1 MAGTRVVCSDL
12 WVGYRAKSRRGLP
25 RFGQT
30 KWGLRGID
38 LEVAPG
44 ELVGVMGG
52 NGSGKTTL
60 LRTIAGVFRPSKGR
74 VQVGGKV
81 GALVELRPDADRDL
95 AARERILMSGVL
107 LGFRRHDKPYLE
119 EVVSDFGEL
128 DAAVLDAP
136 VYTLSTGMLLR
147 LEMSLLLHAGCDV
160 LAVDELL
167 VAADAEFRRRCLE
180 RIGEVCS
187 RGGAAILSSHDPS
200 LLTGCDRVLRLESG
214 QFVQETMLS
223 GDGSGLSGDGSG
235 RGVPGTYDSTSGT
248 DKGVAG
254 TYDPTSASTYHGT
267 SGTFARTARSSATPD
282 GPSSTLERASSSS
295 NGGPGTLTHR
305 RRRSP
310 GDRPLGR
317 GDTD

>member
-1 MAGTRVVCSDL
+1 MADMRVVCSDL

-25 RFGQT
+25 RVGQT

-38 LEVAPG
+38 LEVARG

-60 LRTIAGVFRPSKGR
+60 LRTIAGVFRPSRGR

-107 LGFRRHDKPYLE
+107 LGFRRHDKAYLE
-119 EVVSDFGEL
+119 EVVGDFGEL

-167 VAADAEFRRRCLE
+167 VAADADFRRRCLE
-180 RIGEVCS
+180 RIGEACS
-187 RGGAAILSSHDPS
+187 SGGTAILSSHDPS
-200 LLTGCDRVLRLESG
+200 LLTGCDRVLRLEAG
-214 QFVQETMLS
+214 QFVEEKVPS
-223 GDGSGLSGDGSG
+223 GEGSDSDVSGVYDGTTTTGN
-235 RGVPGTYDSTSGT
+235 
-248 DKGVAG
+248 GVAG
-254 TYDPTSASTYHGT
+254 AYDPTSTSTHHNGSGANAGT
-267 SGTFARTARSSATPD
+267 SRGSGTPD
-282 GPSSTLERASSSS
+282 RPSSTLGRASSSS
-295 NGGPGTLTHR
+295 NGAPRTITQR

-317 GDTD
+317 GDPH

>member
-1 MAGTRVVCSDL
+1 MADMRVVCSDL

-25 RFGQT
+25 RLGQT
-30 KWGLRGID
+30 KWGLHGID
-38 LEVAPG
+38 LEVARG

-60 LRTIAGVFRPSKGR
+60 LRTIAGVFRPSRGR

-119 EVVSDFGEL
+119 EVVGDFGEL

-147 LEMSLLLHAGCDV
+147 LEMSVLLHAGCDV

-167 VAADAEFRRRCLE
+167 VAADADFRRRCLD

-187 RGGAAILSSHDPS
+187 SGGAAILSSHDPS
-200 LLTGCDRVLRLESG
+200 LLTGCDRVLRLEAG
-214 QFVQETMLS
+214 QFVEETVP
-223 GDGSGLSGDGSG
+223 SGDGSG
-235 RGVPGTYDSTSGT
+235 RSVSDGYDGTTATG
-248 DKGVAG
+248 KGVAG
-254 TYDPTSASTYHGT
+254 SYDPTSTRRYHDGSGANAGT
-267 SGTFARTARSSATPD
+267 SRSSGTPD
-282 GPSSTLERASSSS
+282 GPSGTLERASSSP
-295 NGGPGTLTHR
+295 NGAPGTITQR
-305 RRRSP
+305 RRGSP
-310 GDRPLGR
+310 GQRPLGR
-317 GDTD
+317 GDTH